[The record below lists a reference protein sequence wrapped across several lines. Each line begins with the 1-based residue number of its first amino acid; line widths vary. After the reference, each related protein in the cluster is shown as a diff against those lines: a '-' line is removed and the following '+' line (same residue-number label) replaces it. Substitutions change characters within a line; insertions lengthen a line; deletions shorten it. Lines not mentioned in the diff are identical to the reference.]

1 MNKNPPLRRWL
12 ATGALTALT
21 AVLAACGGST
31 TDPDAAGLRV
41 LNASPD
47 YASLDLY
54 IDGSK
59 DIGATASGS
68 VSSGLS
74 VSAGTYTMALRNAGG
89 TTTLT
94 SASRTVGAETNYVLV
109 AYGNSGALKSTLLA
123 ESEDAPSSGSAKL
136 RVLLAAAESGSVDV
150 YLSDSCATV
159 TDFTDASA
167 VVSSLAVGATSSFV
181 TTGSGTLCLRVTGA
195 GDTTDLRLAIPTLTL
210 ASQEVSTLVLQPGSG
225 GVLLNG
231 IRLRQGASTTAHAN
245 TLARVRLVAGVA
257 DNATVAATV
266 GTTTL
271 SAGARSPA
279 VGSYALVSAG
289 SPALSILVNGT
300 ALASNALAATAGG
313 DYTLLVTG
321 SAAAPSLAVLSD
333 DNRLAATSTAK
344 LRAVHG
350 AASLSGDSLTMTV
363 DFAALADNIAFATA
377 SSYSSVAT
385 TSDRSVEVSA
395 ASAAS
400 ALYSHAELTLTSQGV
415 YSIFVLSNGTG
426 TSAVLR
432 KDR

>member
-1 MNKNPPLRRWL
+1 MKNIPLHRRL
-12 ATGALTALT
+12 IAGLLPAIA
-21 AVLAACGGST
+21 AVLTACGGST
-31 TDPDAAGLRV
+31 TDPNAAGLRV

-54 IDGSK
+54 VDGTRE
-59 DIGATASGS
+59 IGATASGA

-74 VSAGTYTMALRNAGG
+74 LSAGTYTMALRNAGG

-94 SASRTVGAETNYVLV
+94 SASRTVAEDTNYVLV
-109 AYGNSGALKSTLLA
+109 AYGSSGALKSSLLS
-123 ESEDAPSSGSAKL
+123 EGEDAPASGSAKL

-159 TDFTDASA
+159 TDFTGASA
-167 VVSSLAVGATSSFV
+167 VVSSLAAGATSSFV

-231 IRLRQGASTTAHAN
+231 ITLRQGASTTAHAN

-266 GTTTL
+266 GSTTL
-271 SAGARSPA
+271 AAGARSPA

-300 ALASNALAATAGG
+300 AVATNALAASAGG

-321 SAAAPSLAVLSD
+321 SAAAPTLAVLSD

-350 AASLSGDSLTMTV
+350 ASVLSGDNLTLTV

-377 SSYSSVAT
+377 SAYGSVAT

-400 ALYSHAELTLTSQGV
+400 ALYSNAELTLASQGV
-415 YSIFVLSNGTG
+415 YSIFVLANGTG

>member
-1 MNKNPPLRRWL
+1 MTSPTPLTRWL
-12 ATGALTALT
+12 IAGIVPAVAAL
-21 AVLAACGGST
+21 LAACGGST
-31 TDPDAAGLRV
+31 TDPDAATVRV

-47 YASLDLY
+47 YASLDFY
-54 IDGSK
+54 VDGTKEIS
-59 DIGATASGS
+59 ATASGE

-74 VSAGTYTMALRNAGG
+74 LSADTYTMALRNAGG

-94 SASRTVGAETNYVLV
+94 SASRTVSEETDYVLV
-109 AYGNSGALKSTLLA
+109 AYGSSGALKSTLLA
-123 ESEDAPSSGSAKL
+123 ESEDTPSSGSAKL
-136 RVLLAAAESGSVDV
+136 RVLLAAADSGSVDV

-159 TDFTDASA
+159 TDFTGASA
-167 VVSSLAVGATSSFV
+167 VVSALAAGATSSFV

-195 GDTTDLRLAIPTLTL
+195 SDTTDLRLAIPTLTL
-210 ASQEVSTLVLQPGSG
+210 ASKEVSTLVLQPGSG

-231 IRLRQGASTTAHAN
+231 ISLRQGASVTTHAN
-245 TLARVRLVAGVA
+245 TFSRVRLVAGVA

-271 SAGARSPA
+271 AAGARSPA

-300 ALASNALAATAGG
+300 AVATNALAATAGA

-321 SAAAPSLAVLSD
+321 SAAAPTLAVLSD
-333 DNRLAATSTAK
+333 DNRLAASSTAK

-350 AASLSGDSLTMTV
+350 ASVYAGDSLTLTV

-377 SSYSSVAT
+377 SAYSSVAT

-395 ASAAS
+395 TSASS
-400 ALYSHAELTLTSQGV
+400 ALYSDAELTLTSQGV
-415 YSIFVLSNGTG
+415 YSIFVLSNGTA